1 MARDPLLEPLAA
13 LLNRNLAASGRARE
27 LAAGLEGRSFEVRIA
42 ATPLRIRFSANGG
55 RIEVTAGGEGE
66 PTASIEGS
74 PLTLATLAGPDAGER
89 IRAGGLRVTGDA
101 ETAQAFQKLF
111 AAARPDFEEE
121 LSRIVGDAPAHHLA
135 RAAKEALAFGQRA
148 FDTFAQNVAEYLT
161 EESRDLP
168 AKPEVEML
176 LEDIDRLRE
185 DVDRFEARLA
195 ALERGARA

>member
-1 MARDPLLEPLAA
+1 MAGDPLLEPLAA
-13 LLNRNLAASGRARE
+13 LLNRNLAASGSARGIAE
-27 LAAGLEGRSFEVRIA
+27 DLEGRSFEVRVT
-42 ATPLRIRFSANGG
+42 ATPLCIRFTVTGG
-55 RIEVTAGGEGE
+55 RVAVTAGGEGE

-89 IRAGGLRVTGDA
+89 IRAKGLRVTGDA
-101 ETAQAFQKLF
+101 ETAQSFQRLF

-121 LSRIVGDAPAHHLA
+121 LSRVVGDAPAHHLA
-135 RAAKEALAFGQRA
+135 RVARGAFGFGRRA
-148 FDTFAQNVAEYLT
+148 LDTLAHNMAEYLT

-176 LEDIDRLRE
+176 LEGIDRLRE

-195 ALERGARA
+195 RLERGTRA

>member
-13 LLNRNLAASGRARE
+13 LMNRNLASSGQARA
-27 LAAGLEGRSFEVRIA
+27 LVQQLEGRSFEVRVA
-42 ATPLRIRFSANGG
+42 QTPLRIRFAAAGG
-55 RIEVTAGGEGE
+55 RVAVSHGGEGE

-101 ETAQAFQKLF
+101 ETAQSFQKIF

-121 LSRIVGDAPAHHLA
+121 LSRVVGDAPAHHLA
-135 RAAKEALAFGQRA
+135 RAARGALSFGQRA
-148 FDTFAQNVAEYLT
+148 LDTFARNVAEYLT

-168 AKPEVEML
+168 AKPEVDGL
-176 LEDIDRLRE
+176 LEGIDRLRE

-195 ALERGARA
+195 ALERRTRA

>member
-1 MARDPLLEPLAA
+1 MAGDPLLEPLAA
-13 LLNRNLAASGRARE
+13 LLNRNLAASGTARA
-27 LAAGLEGRSFEVRIA
+27 LAESLEGRSFEVRVT
-42 ATPLRIRFSANGG
+42 ATPIRIRFAAANG
-55 RIEVTAGGEGE
+55 RIAVTPGGEGE

-101 ETAQAFQKLF
+101 ETAQSFQKLF

-135 RAAKEALAFGQRA
+135 RAAREAFAFGQCTL
-148 FDTFAQNVAEYLT
+148 DTFARNMAEYLT

-176 LEDIDRLRE
+176 LEGIDRLRE
-185 DVDRFEARLA
+185 DVDRLEARILR
-195 ALERGARA
+195 LERETRA

>member
-1 MARDPLLEPLAA
+1 MAGDPLLAPLAA
-13 LLNRNLAASGRARE
+13 LLNRSLAAPGRASDI
-27 LAAGLEGRSFEVRIA
+27 AAGLEGRSFGVRVV
-42 ATPLRIRFSANGG
+42 ATPVGLRFPVSGG
-55 RIEVTAGGEGE
+55 QVGVTAGGEGE

-101 ETAQAFQKLF
+101 DAARSFQALF
-111 AAARPDFEEE
+111 AATRPDFEEE
-121 LSRIVGDAPAHHLA
+121 LSHVLGDAAAHHLA
-135 RAAKEALAFGQRA
+135 RAAREAFAFGQRA
-148 FDTFAQNVAEYLT
+148 LDTMARNVAEYLT

-168 AKPEVEML
+168 ARPEVEAL

-195 ALERGARA
+195 LAERGARA

>member
-1 MARDPLLEPLAA
+1 VASDPLLEPLAA
-13 LLNRNLAASGRARE
+13 LLNRNLAASGTARSIAE
-27 LAAGLEGRSFEVRIA
+27 GLEGRSFEVRVTA
-42 ATPLRIRFSANGG
+42 APLRIRFTAAGG
-55 RIEVTAGGEGE
+55 RIAVAPGGEDE
-66 PTASIEGS
+66 PTAAIEGS

-101 ETAQAFQKLF
+101 ETAQSFQKLF

-121 LSRIVGDAPAHHLA
+121 LSRVVGDAPAHHLA
-135 RAAKEALAFGQRA
+135 RAARGALAFGQRTLDA
-148 FDTFAQNVAEYLT
+148 FARNMAEYLT

-176 LEDIDRLRE
+176 LEGIDRLRE

-195 ALERGARA
+195 RLERGTRA